1 MTKTNAMIKKL
12 IRAKFDYQFEDE
24 LLEEMAETGEYLER
38 EKGEILIRNGE
49 YLRIFPMLITG
60 LIKIMRIDEEGNQLF
75 LYYLT
80 PGETCAISLTC
91 CMAVQR
97 SMITAIIE
105 EDAEMII
112 FPIEKIDEWFTKY
125 PSWKGFVMQ
134 AYQFRFEE
142 LLKSVDDL
150 AFNRMDERLWSY
162 LIAHKEVIDH
172 HQLEVT
178 HSEIAHDLNTS
189 REVISRLLKSLE
201 KQGKLKLSRNKI
213 EILEMVLG

>member
-1 MTKTNAMIKKL
+1 MIKKL

-24 LLEEMAETGEYLER
+24 LLDEMAETGEYLEK
-38 EKGEILIRNGE
+38 EKGEILIRSGE

-60 LIKIMRIDEEGNQLF
+60 LIKIMRNDEEGSQLF

-91 CMAVQR
+91 CMAVQK

-134 AYQFRFEE
+134 SYQFRFEE

-162 LIAHKEVIDH
+162 LITHTEVIDH

-178 HSEIAHDLNTS
+178 HSAIAHDLNTS

-201 KQGKLKLSRNKI
+201 KQGKVKLSRNKI
-213 EILEMVLG
+213 EILEVVLD